1 MSPQHDQREFLS
13 SATPVYERAQPSN
26 VTALVAGAT
35 GTTRGTVKSLTPRQ
49 RDVLAVMMQGKCN
62 KAISRILN
70 LAEPTVKNHVTAIL
84 KALNATTAPKPWSK
98 LRERRLRR
106 CPTHI
111 RSPAIRPFSAAQL
124 CQCVHSV
131 PKCTGCRCVAI
142 APRRRNQGPLR
153 PPKRTSR

>member
-1 MSPQHDQREFLS
+1 MSPQHDQREFPS
-13 SATPVYERAQPSN
+13 SATPVDEWAQPSN

-84 KALNATTAPKPWSK
+84 KALNATNRTEAVVKVARASA
-98 LRERRLRR
+98 
-106 CPTHI
+106 
-111 RSPAIRPFSAAQL
+111 SPMSYTYTISSYSTFL
-124 CQCVHSV
+124 CGSSV
-131 PKCTGCRCVAI
+131 PMRALGAEAYGLPVCGDSS
-142 APRRRNQGPLR
+142 
-153 PPKRTSR
+153 RTA